1 MTTKRFNM
9 QTDLVN
15 KIQEQMIREGY
26 VQIEASARHVHLCKK
41 DLMTLFGK
49 EDLDEVRPLSQ
60 PGQYLSGQKL
70 VLQGPKRSIERVSV
84 LGPLRD
90 ITQVEISK
98 SDAIQ
103 IGVDCPIRESGNI
116 SGSGKITLVG
126 PNGKLDLEEG
136 VIVAHNHIHATP
148 YEAKLLNLK
157 DKDIVSVKAMSVRPI
172 TFEDVIIRISDKFSF
187 RMHVD
192 FDEANA
198 AAVQGFTLGKIIK
211 RN

>member
-1 MTTKRFNM
+1 MYTTN
-9 QTDLVN
+9 LAN
-15 KIQEQMIREGY
+15 KIQVEMIKQGY
-26 VQIEASARHVHLCKK
+26 VEIEASARHVHLCKD
-41 DLMTLFGK
+41 DLMTLFGMT
-49 EDLDEVRPLSQ
+49 DLEEVRELSQ

-70 VLQGPKRSIERVSV
+70 ILQGPKRKIERVSV
-84 LGPLRD
+84 LGPLREK
-90 ITQVEISK
+90 TQVEISK

-103 IGVDCPIRESGNI
+103 LGVDCPIRESGDI
-116 SGSGKITLVG
+116 KDSGKITLIG
-126 PNGKLDLEEG
+126 PKGQIELGEG
-136 VIVAHNHIHATP
+136 VIIAHNHIHVTP

-157 DKDIVSVKAMSVRPI
+157 DKEIVSVKVMSVRPV
-172 TFEDVIIRISDKFSF
+172 TFDDVVVRIDYNFAF

>member
-1 MTTKRFNM
+1 MHEE
-9 QTDLVN
+9 LAN
-15 KIQEQMIREGY
+15 KIQEQMIKEGY

-41 DLMTLFGK
+41 DIMTLFGK
-49 EDLDEVRPLSQ
+49 EDLDQVRPLSQ
-60 PGQYLSGQKL
+60 PGQYLSEQKL

-103 IGVDCPIRESGNI
+103 LGVDCPIRESGDI
-116 SGSGKITLVG
+116 KGSGKITLVG
-126 PNGKLDLEEG
+126 PNGTLDIDEG
-136 VIVAHNHIHATP
+136 VIIAQNHVHVTP

-157 DKDIVSVKAMSVRPI
+157 DKEIVSVKAMSVRPV
-172 TFEDVIIRISDKFSF
+172 TFENVVIRISDKFSF

-211 RN
+211 RK

>member
-1 MTTKRFNM
+1 MHEELAK
-9 QTDLVN
+9 
-15 KIQEQMIREGY
+15 KIEEQMIKQGY

-41 DLMTLFGK
+41 DIMTLFGK
-49 EDLDEVRPLSQ
+49 EDLDQVRPLSQ

-103 IGVDCPIRESGNI
+103 LGVDCPIRESGDI
-116 SGSGKITLVG
+116 KGSGKITLVG
-126 PNGKLDLEEG
+126 PNGTLDLDEG
-136 VIVAHNHIHATP
+136 VIIAQNHVHVTP

-157 DKDIVSVKAMSVRPI
+157 DKEIVSVKAVSVRPV
-172 TFEDVIIRISDKFSF
+172 TFENVVIRISDKFAF

-211 RN
+211 RK

>member
-1 MTTKRFNM
+1 MHEE
-9 QTDLVN
+9 LAN
-15 KIQEQMIREGY
+15 KIQEQMIKEGY

-49 EDLDEVRPLSQ
+49 DDLDQVRSLSQ

-103 IGVDCPIRESGNI
+103 LGVDCPIRESGDI
-116 SGSGKITLVG
+116 RASGKITLVG
-126 PNGKLDLEEG
+126 PNGTLDIDEG
-136 VIVAHNHIHATP
+136 VIIAQNHVHVTP

-157 DKDIVSVKAMSVRPI
+157 DKEIVSVRAMSVRPV
-172 TFEDVIIRISDKFSF
+172 TFENVVIRISDKFSF

-211 RN
+211 RK

>member
-1 MTTKRFNM
+1 MHEE
-9 QTDLVN
+9 LAN
-15 KIQEQMIREGY
+15 KIEEQMIKEGY

-41 DLMTLFGK
+41 DIMTLFGK
-49 EDLDEVRPLSQ
+49 EDLDQVRPLSQ
-60 PGQYLSGQKL
+60 PGQYLSEQKL

-103 IGVDCPIRESGNI
+103 LGVDCPIRESGDI
-116 SGSGKITLVG
+116 KGSGKITLVG
-126 PNGKLDLEEG
+126 PNGTLDIDEG
-136 VIVAHNHIHATP
+136 VIIAQNHVHVTP

-157 DKDIVSVKAMSVRPI
+157 DKEIVSVKAMSVRPV
-172 TFEDVIIRISDKFSF
+172 TFENVVIRISDKFAF

-211 RN
+211 RK

>member
-1 MTTKRFNM
+1 MHEELAK
-9 QTDLVN
+9 
-15 KIQEQMIREGY
+15 KIEEQMIKQGY

-41 DLMTLFGK
+41 DIMTLFGK
-49 EDLDEVRPLSQ
+49 EDLDQVRPLSQ

-90 ITQVEISK
+90 ISQVEISK

-103 IGVDCPIRESGNI
+103 LGVDCPIRESGDI
-116 SGSGKITLVG
+116 KGSGKITLVG
-126 PNGKLDLEEG
+126 PNGTLDLDEG
-136 VIVAHNHIHATP
+136 VIIAQNHVHVTP

-157 DKDIVSVKAMSVRPI
+157 DKEIVSVKAMSVRPV
-172 TFEDVIIRISDKFSF
+172 TFENVVIRISDKFAF

-211 RN
+211 RK